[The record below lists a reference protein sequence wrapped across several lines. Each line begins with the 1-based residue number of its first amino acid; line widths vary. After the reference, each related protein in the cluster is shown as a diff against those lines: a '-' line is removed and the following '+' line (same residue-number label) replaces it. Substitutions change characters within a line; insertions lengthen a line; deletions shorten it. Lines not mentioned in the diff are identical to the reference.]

1 MKDASTRI
9 LEMQTDRTPLVCT
22 NAHRSRCSVPVN
34 RWSLLST
41 VQIASFLGLVLLSMA
56 AQPLWAAPSAGP
68 FLQDTAQADLD
79 FAITITGDR
88 LNVRSGPG
96 LQNEV
101 IGKLFFGDQVQVDA
115 QNLAGTWYRVILE
128 DGTRGWISADFA
140 IRSGETIAVDATFI
154 QADSFTELP
163 AETNEEPVGETV
175 AIPNVEASV
184 EVAEEADTE
193 TKNVAEA
200 NVPAVALTVPT
211 AFTAPPNMNV
221 RGGPGTNY
229 SVVTSVPAGTALSIL
244 ARNPAGDW
252 YQVQVDGFADPAWVY
267 APLTN
272 PAGPIETVVA
282 LAAEEIPAPPEPV
295 VVAQTAAPAV
305 VNAPPPSGGGFFG
318 YGIQINAWQ
327 GDKGGSAGMVRD
339 LGFAWAKQQVRWE
352 FVENE
357 PGTVN
362 WSEMDQI
369 IDVLHGNGINVL
381 FSVVTAPQWTRPD
394 KPGTGG
400 PPNDFNLYANFV
412 GAMAGRYCGRLQAIE
427 VWNEQNLQREWEGFP
442 LDPGLYMDLLRRAY
456 ASIKAACPSMIV
468 VSGATTPTGN
478 SPVAVD
484 DIDYLR
490 GMYNNGLAGYSDAI
504 GVHPS
509 GYGQPPSVSFQDW
522 QAGRYDAPSHVN
534 HRSFY
539 FRSTMEESRNV
550 MVQYGDVNKR
560 LWPTEFGW
568 ASSQS
573 PHPGYEYSAYN
584 SSQQQAQYTVEAYT
598 MMRNWGWVG
607 VPFLW
612 NLNYTSGEM
621 AQWSIIGKPV
631 YDALKNMPK

>member
-1 MKDASTRI
+1 
-9 LEMQTDRTPLVCT
+9 
-22 NAHRSRCSVPVN
+22 
-34 RWSLLST
+34 
-41 VQIASFLGLVLLSMA
+41 MA
-56 AQPLWAAPSAGP
+56 FPQPLQAATQGHPWAQGAS
-68 FLQDTAQADLD
+68 QETATGD
-79 FAITITGDR
+79 FVVTITGDR

-96 LQNEV
+96 LQNDV
-101 IGKLFFGDQVQVDA
+101 VGKLFLGDQVHVDA
-115 QNLAGTWYRVILE
+115 QNVAGSWYRVILA
-128 DGTRGWISADFA
+128 DGTQGWIAADFTE
-140 IRSGETIAVDATFI
+140 RVDGVLAVNATLV
-154 QADSFTELP
+154 AATSFTALP
-163 AETNEEPVGETV
+163 ATATTNETAETTLT
-175 AIPNVEASV
+175 AVEASV
-184 EVAEEADTE
+184 LAESAAEEATDATA
-193 TKNVAEA
+193 KS
-200 NVPAVALTVPT
+200 PTVEVTTPT
-211 AFTAPPNMNV
+211 AFTTPPNMNV

-229 SVVTSVPAGTALSIL
+229 PVVTSVPAGSALPVL
-244 ARNPAGDW
+244 ALNPAGDW
-252 YQVQVDGFADPAWVY
+252 YQVQVDGLAEPAWVY
-267 APLTN
+267 VPLTTA
-272 PAGPIETVVA
+272 AGPMETVVA
-282 LAAEEIPAPPEPV
+282 LAAEELPAPPEPV
-295 VVAQTAAPAV
+295 AASQAQPAAPAV
-305 VNAPPPSGGGFFG
+305 VNAPPPSGAGFFG
-318 YGIQINAWQ
+318 YGIQVNAWQ

-339 LGFAWAKQQVRWE
+339 LGFAWAKQQARWE
-352 FVENE
+352 FMENS
-357 PGTVN
+357 PGAVD
-362 WSEMDQI
+362 WSETDQI

-442 LDPGLYMDLLRRAY
+442 LDPALYMDLLRRSYGA
-456 ASIKAACPSMIV
+456 IKAACPSMIV

-490 GMYNNGLAGYSDAI
+490 GMYNNGLAQYSDAV

-509 GYGQPPSVSFQDW
+509 GYGQPPNVTFQDW
-522 QAGRYDAPSHVN
+522 QAGRYEAPSHVN

-573 PHPGYEYSAYN
+573 PHPGYEYAAYN
-584 SSQQQAQYTVEAYT
+584 SPQQQAQYTVEAYT

-612 NLNYTSGEM
+612 NLNYNFGEM
-621 AQWSIIGKPV
+621 AQWSIMGKPV

>member
-1 MKDASTRI
+1 MKDARI
-9 LEMQTDRTPLVCT
+9 RMLTNARTPYPPLLQR
-22 NAHRSRCSVPVN
+22 RSRH
-34 RWSLLST
+34 L
-41 VQIASFLGLVLLSMA
+41 VQRFCALGIVVLLLA
-56 AQPLWAAPSAGP
+56 GHFPVGAAPLVDPHAANAL
-68 FLQDTAQADLD
+68 LQSTTQEQAESD
-79 FAITITGDR
+79 FVVTITGDR

-96 LQNEV
+96 LQNDV
-101 IGKLFFGDQVQVDA
+101 VGKLFFGDQLHVDA
-115 QNLAGTWYRVILE
+115 QNVAGTWYRVTLA
-128 DGTRGWISADFA
+128 DGTRGWISASYA
-140 IRSGETIAVDATFI
+140 ERIEGTIALNATLVPAGSFEEVP
-154 QADSFTELP
+154 QARLDSSSAESTELTTIE
-163 AETNEEPVGETV
+163 AN
-175 AIPNVEASV
+175 IDVEANGVNTEEAQTTNLPVV
-184 EVAEEADTE
+184 EVTI
-193 TKNVAEA
+193 
-200 NVPAVALTVPT
+200 PT
-211 AFTAPPNMNV
+211 AFTTPPNMNV

-229 SVVTSVPAGTALSIL
+229 AVVTSVPAGTALPIL
-244 ARNPAGDW
+244 ALNPAGDW
-252 YQVQVDGFADPAWVY
+252 YQVEVDGLVDAAWIY
-267 APLTN
+267 GPLATA
-272 PAGPIETVVA
+272 AGPMDTVST
-282 LAAEEIPAPPEPV
+282 LSAEEIPAPPEPIA
-295 VVAQTAAPAV
+295 VAQTTAAV
-305 VNAPPPSGGGFFG
+305 INAPPPSGGGFFG

-327 GDKGGSAGMVRD
+327 GDKGGSAGMVRNI
-339 LGFAWAKQQVRWE
+339 GFAWAKQQVRWE

-357 PGTVN
+357 PGAVN

-400 PPNDFNLYANFV
+400 PPNDFNLFANFV

-442 LDPGLYMDLLRRAY
+442 LDPALYMDLLRRAY
-456 ASIKAACPSMIV
+456 GSIKAACPSIIV

-478 SPVAVD
+478 SSVAVD

-490 GMYNNGLAGYSDAI
+490 GMYNNGLARYSDAI

-509 GYGQPPSVSFQDW
+509 GYGQPPHVTFQDW
-522 QAGRYDAPSHVN
+522 QVGRYDAPSHVS

-584 SSQQQAQYTVEAYT
+584 SAQQQAQYTVEAYS

-612 NLNYTSGEM
+612 NLNYNTGEM

-631 YDALKNMPK
+631 YEALKHMPK

>member
-1 MKDASTRI
+1 
-9 LEMQTDRTPLVCT
+9 
-22 NAHRSRCSVPVN
+22 
-34 RWSLLST
+34 
-41 VQIASFLGLVLLSMA
+41 LVLLLLASTVEPA
-56 AQPLWAAPSAGP
+56 TAAPLSRP
-68 FLQDTAQADLD
+68 TTQDTSN
-79 FAITITGDR
+79 FVVTITADR
-88 LNVRSGPG
+88 LNVRSTPDVQGA
-96 LQNEV
+96 V
-101 IGKLFFGDQVQVDA
+101 IAKLLFGNQVQVNA
-115 QNLAGTWYRVILE
+115 QNAAGSWYRVVLT
-128 DGTRGWISADFA
+128 DGTQGWIAADFA
-140 IRSGETIAVDATFI
+140 VQVEGAVPVTARLIPATSFTESPDTVEEPALAEIITDTAVVEATVIEATVAESGAESVAEAVAESAPAAVDA
-154 QADSFTELP
+154 LP
-163 AETNEEPVGETV
+163 AEPVVT
-175 AIPNVEASV
+175 A
-184 EVAEEADTE
+184 
-193 TKNVAEA
+193 
-200 NVPAVALTVPT
+200 PT
-211 AFTAPPNMNV
+211 AYPIPATMNI

-229 SVVTSVPAGTALSIL
+229 PVVTSVSAGTALPML
-244 ARNPAGDW
+244 ALSPAGDW
-252 YQVQVDGFADPAWVY
+252 YQIQLEGTAEPAWIY
-267 APLTN
+267 GPLTTV
-272 PAGPIETVVA
+272 AGPVA
-282 LAAEEIPAPPEPV
+282 TLARLPAEEIPAPPEPIAAPV
-295 VVAQTAAPAV
+295 TAAAALPAAV
-305 VNAPPPSGGGFFG
+305 TNAPPPSGGGFFA
-318 YGIQINAWQ
+318 YGIQVNTWQ

-339 LGFAWAKQQVRWE
+339 IGFGWAKQQVRWE

-357 PGTVN
+357 PGAVN

-369 IDVLHGNGINVL
+369 IDVMSNNGVSVL

-442 LDPGLYMDLLRRAY
+442 MDPALYMDLLRRAY
-456 ASIKAACPSMIV
+456 GSIKAACPAIIV

-490 GMYNNGLAGYSDAI
+490 GMYNNGLARYSDAI

-509 GYGQPPSVSFQDW
+509 GYAQPPSVTFQDW
-522 QAGRYDAPSHVN
+522 QAGRYNAPSHVS

-584 SSQQQAQYTVEAYT
+584 SAQQQAQYTVEAYQ
-598 MMRNWGWVG
+598 MMRDWGWVG

-631 YDALKNMPK
+631 YDALKGMGK